1 MAQIYDKV
9 ILCDMTPHKFNC
21 GDIGGKGDHRHYG
34 TRQENYSFTSLE
46 QLVADFMTDVATQ
59 RGDLT

>member
-9 ILCDMTPHKFNC
+9 ILNDTTLHKFDC

-46 QLVADFMTDVATQ
+46 QLVADFMADVEAQ
-59 RGDLT
+59 RGEKS